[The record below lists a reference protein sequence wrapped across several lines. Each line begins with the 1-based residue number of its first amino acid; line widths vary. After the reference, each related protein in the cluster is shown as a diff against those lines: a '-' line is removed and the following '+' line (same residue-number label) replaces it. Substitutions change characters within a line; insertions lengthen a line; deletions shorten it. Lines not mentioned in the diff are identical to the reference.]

1 MARFIND
8 ENFLG
13 AAGVVTPKPYGNET
27 QNLDALW
34 DAFCDDMDNNPGPS
48 KFIKDGYFKVGDIIR
63 DTDQV
68 VRIVDIVWQKGSI
81 WSCYDIIQKYK
92 VQPITKKGQWSKVWH
107 YTYPGLVQ
115 RAYAKAGDPLAV
127 AQIARGK

>member
-34 DAFCDDMDNNPGPS
+34 DAWRDDMDNNPGPS

-63 DTDQV
+63 DTDQI

-81 WSCYDIIQKYK
+81 WSSYDIIQKYM
-92 VQPITKKGQWSKVWH
+92 VQPITKKGQWSKRWSW
-107 YTYPGLVQ
+107 TYPGMIQ
-115 RAYAKAGDPLAV
+115 RAYAQAGDPLALEG
-127 AQIARGK
+127 AEI